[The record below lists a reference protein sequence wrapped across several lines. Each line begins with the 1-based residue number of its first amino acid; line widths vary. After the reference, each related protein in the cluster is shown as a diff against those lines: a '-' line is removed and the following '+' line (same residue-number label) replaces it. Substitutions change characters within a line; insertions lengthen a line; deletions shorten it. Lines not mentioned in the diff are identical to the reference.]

1 MGLAGGCSCSGEG
14 TGKEE
19 ALNPIARNGKDFWAG
34 IIYIVAGSGAWIISR
49 DYGMGSAGKMGPAYF
64 PTILGALL
72 TVIGIIS
79 ILRSF
84 LKSGSPIGVVAWK
97 GLTLIVV
104 STLLFG
110 MIVRGAGLII
120 ALPLLVIVSAFASAR
135 FSWKYSLAEAAV
147 ITVFCVVVFLK
158 GLGVP
163 LPILGSWFGY

>member
-1 MGLAGGCSCSGEG
+1 M
-14 TGKEE
+14 
-19 ALNPIARNGKDFWAG
+19 NPIARNGKDFWAG

-97 GLTLIVV
+97 GLALIVV

-147 ITVFCVVVFLK
+147 ITVFCIVVFLK

>member
-1 MGLAGGCSCSGEG
+1 
-14 TGKEE
+14 
-19 ALNPIARNGKDFWAG
+19 LNPIARNGKDFWAG

-64 PTILGALL
+64 PTILGVLL

-97 GLTLIVV
+97 GLALIVV

-120 ALPLLVIVSAFASAR
+120 ALPLLVIVSAFASSR

-147 ITVFCVVVFLK
+147 ITVFCIVVFLK

>member
-1 MGLAGGCSCSGEG
+1 M
-14 TGKEE
+14 
-19 ALNPIARNGKDFWAG
+19 NPIARNGKDFWAG

-97 GLTLIVV
+97 GLALIVV

>member
-1 MGLAGGCSCSGEG
+1 LGGCSCSGEG

-97 GLTLIVV
+97 GLALIVV

-120 ALPLLVIVSAFASAR
+120 ALPLLVIVSAFASSR

-147 ITVFCVVVFLK
+147 ITVFCIVVFLK

>member
-1 MGLAGGCSCSGEG
+1 
-14 TGKEE
+14 
-19 ALNPIARNGKDFWAG
+19 LNPIARNGKDFWAG

-97 GLTLIVV
+97 GLALIVV

-120 ALPLLVIVSAFASAR
+120 ALPLLVIVSAFASSR

-147 ITVFCVVVFLK
+147 ITVFCIVVFLK